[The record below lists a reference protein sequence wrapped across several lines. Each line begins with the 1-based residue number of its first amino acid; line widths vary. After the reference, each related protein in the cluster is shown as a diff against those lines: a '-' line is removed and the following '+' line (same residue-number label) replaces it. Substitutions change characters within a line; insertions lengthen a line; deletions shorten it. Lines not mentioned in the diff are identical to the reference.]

1 MASDPSE
8 LTDVLGRPSE
18 IKPYYEDEFVTL
30 YNADSLEN
38 PHLWTIADVLVTDP
52 PYGIS
57 WDNHWDDS
65 KLRRHIRPSG
75 SRHVTIHNDDSLES
89 MERALGLWGSRK
101 PYAVFTTP
109 KSILRQATQI
119 LVWWKDDGS
128 SGAMGQIA
136 HWRRDWEA
144 ICLGGHWQDR
154 PTPGPLSSSVIRT
167 TDPVTAQAKDLNHP
181 TPKPVALMERIL
193 EHCEPGWV
201 VCDPFAGT
209 GSTLLA
215 ARNLG
220 FHSIGIELD
229 RDHCETA
236 AKRLSQGVFDLG
248 EVA

>member
-1 MASDPSE
+1 MVS
-8 LTDVLGRPSE
+8 LPSE

-30 YNADSLEN
+30 YNADSLAN
-38 PHLWTIADVLVTDP
+38 PQLWTIADVLVTDP
-52 PYGIS
+52 PYGIA

-65 KLRRHIRPSG
+65 KFRRHMRPSG
-75 SRHVTIHNDDSLES
+75 SRHVTIRNDDSLEN
-89 MERALGLWGSRK
+89 MECALGLWGSRK

-154 PTPGPLSSSVIRT
+154 PSPGKLESSVIRT
-167 TDPVTAQAKDLNHP
+167 SESVSTLAKGLLHP

-193 EHCEPGWV
+193 EHCEPVWV
-201 VCDPFAGT
+201 VCDPFAGS
-209 GSTLLA
+209 GSTLVA

-220 FHSIGIELD
+220 RRAIGVELEE
-229 RDHCETA
+229 RYCEIAARRLRQMTLDLSGTA
-236 AKRLSQGVFDLG
+236 GGRNA
-248 EVA
+248 